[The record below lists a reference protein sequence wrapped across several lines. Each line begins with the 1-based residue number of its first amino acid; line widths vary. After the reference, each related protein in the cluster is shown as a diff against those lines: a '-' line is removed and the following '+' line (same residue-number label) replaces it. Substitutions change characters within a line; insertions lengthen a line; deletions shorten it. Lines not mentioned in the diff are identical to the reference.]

1 MKRPAYRTSMTTFTA
16 PNSALTSENEQLIDE
31 FIAAW
36 NAHQQLRNSD
46 AAILERLVS
55 RQRLDALRLRV
66 REALDLTAEP
76 QPATCIAA

>member
-1 MKRPAYRTSMTTFTA
+1 MTTCIA
-16 PNSALTSENEQLIDE
+16 SHNALTSENEQLIDE

-36 NAHQQLRNSD
+36 NAHQQLRDSD

-66 REALDLTAEP
+66 RETLDLPAEP
-76 QPATCIAA
+76 TPASCVAA

>member
-1 MKRPAYRTSMTTFTA
+1 MTTCTTLH
-16 PNSALTSENEQLIDE
+16 SALTRENEQLIDE

-66 REALDLTAEP
+66 REALELPAEP
-76 QPATCIAA
+76 QPVSCCAA